1 MKKEFL
7 LVAAMVV
14 AREAWG
20 QTPPLVCYGNEPSWS
35 LELSDA
41 AARFQT
47 LGEGESDFTGRAS
60 VIAPLKVQVWRGRA
74 ASERGGDL
82 VAFLTEASCGD
93 GMSDVKRPFTAR
105 VSLPDGRLFAGCC
118 RPDTLRGATA
128 PPAGS
133 LAAGP
138 AALGAEPGARPAG
151 TDPEAAKAPRDWA
164 DSLQDYLPA
173 LRSCTFEAMRTEAVV
188 FAEARPK
195 SAVHLVL
202 RLQGQRYADCDA
214 LAHGPARITLR
225 QKNAVLSKAEQGPVL
240 TLLPGEPPRGP
251 CNQSEPA
258 MDDKGT
264 PFGWITRK
272 GC

>member
-1 MKKEFL
+1 ML
-7 LVAAMVV
+7 LGVAAVV
-14 AREAWG
+14 LARGSGA

-35 LELSDA
+35 LELSET

-60 VIAPLKVQVWRGRA
+60 VIAPLKAQAWRGRPA
-74 ASERGGDL
+74 TGQGGDL
-82 VAFLTEASCGD
+82 VAFLAEASCSD
-93 GMSDVKRPFTAR
+93 GMSDLKRPFSAR
-105 VSLPDGRLFAGCC
+105 VSLPDGRFFAGCC
-118 RPDTLRGATA
+118 RLDTLRQAAPRASALPSTA
-128 PPAGS
+128 PALPA
-133 LAAGP
+133 AAGTKAPSADP
-138 AALGAEPGARPAG
+138 AQ
-151 TDPEAAKAPRDWA
+151 APRDWA
-164 DSLQDYLPA
+164 DSLLDYLPA

-202 RLQGQRYADCDA
+202 RLQGGRYADCDA
-214 LAHGPARITLR
+214 LAYGPARVSQR
-225 QKNAVLSKAEQGPVL
+225 PKNAALPKAEQGTVL
-240 TLLPGEPPRGP
+240 TLLPGEPPRGT

-272 GC
+272 RC